1 MKLLRALAIPFTVAA
16 DIATLGN
23 MGERSFTQ
31 QLFDAD
37 RREREEQEW
46 RQFLRLAARTPTSD
60 RENPYSSR

>member
-16 DIATLGN
+16 DVATLGN

-37 RREREEQEW
+37 RRDKDAERV
-46 RQFLRLAARTPTSD
+46 AAILTALLKR
-60 RENPYSSR
+60 

>member
-31 QLFDAD
+31 QLFDRD
-37 RREREEQEW
+37 RDEREAD
-46 RQFLRLAARTPTSD
+46 LVIRLIEAASKKR
-60 RENPYSSR
+60 